1 MMRRSTTLIAGA
13 AVVAAMACG
22 RSNDNNTSAAPQHDD
37 GAPSDLNSTGTDR
50 TASQTVTL
58 EGCLQQGGGTFTK
71 GYLLTLVNEP
81 ATAGTSGSVTSSGSA
96 VEREQMRIA
105 ANTYR
110 LEPQGEVKLD
120 GMLGKQVRV
129 SGTVSEQ
136 AKSPNGQGAIGSD
149 EDRQRPNRDSSD
161 RPDRST
167 YMSGSDLAK
176 IDVSAVTI
184 TAESCGGTRSGH
196 AGVNPQSEWG
206 TTRAPG
212 STTGRNTGTE
222 TPQAGTDREPRI
234 PPSQR

>member
-13 AVVAAMACG
+13 ALVAAVACG
-22 RSNDNNTSAAPQHDD
+22 RSSENTNGAQAQHD
-37 GAPSDLNSTGTDR
+37 GSASSDVHSTGTDH
-50 TASQTVTL
+50 ASSQTVTL
-58 EGCLQQGGGTFTK
+58 EGCLQEGGATFTK
-71 GYLLTLVNEP
+71 GYLLTSVNEP
-81 ATAGTSGSVTSSGSA
+81 STAGTSGSVTSSGSA
-96 VEREQMRIA
+96 VEREQMRMA
-105 ANTYR
+105 ASTYR
-110 LEPQGEVKLD
+110 LEPQGDVKLD

-136 AKSPNGQGAIGSD
+136 AKSPNGKGAIGSD

-161 RPDRST
+161 RPERST

-176 IDVSAVTI
+176 IDVSGVTI

-196 AGVNPQSEWG
+196 AGVNPQVEWG
-206 TTRAPG
+206 TTRAPE

-222 TPQAGTDREPRI
+222 IPQAGTDREPRI